1 MVALPRIAWTTWPR
15 RMVAEWLVA
24 SVLATLLAL
33 ALLFSG
39 ASARL
44 DNVAYD
50 AALRAMPRAADP
62 RILIVTIDERSLAEL
77 GAWPWS
83 RRTHAALVD
92 RLTAAGARSVAYDV
106 LFVEPSSEPGAD
118 ADLGR
123 AIAASG
129 RVCLPV
135 LIEAPGLN
143 GADFRLT
150 PPIAPLSQA
159 AAGLGHVDLDYDP
172 DGLSRR
178 AALSETAGGRAIP
191 HLMRCALSPTKPPLP
206 TSGTL
211 ERTDTALIP
220 YGGGPGRFPSVSA
233 ASVVRGETPDAFLSD
248 RLILVGATAAG
259 LHDRHSTPVSTRNEA
274 MSGIEVQAN
283 LLEGLLSGRFIRPA
297 AIGVSVAVT
306 LALIWTFL
314 GSLLISPPRY
324 NLILGFSVVAVAIG
338 ISAATLLVARVWL
351 PPAPTVLTLL
361 VVFPLWGWR
370 RLEAASAYMVEELE
384 RFAGEPDVL
393 TPEGHAIA
401 GGDVLERQIGL
412 MHHAVQRARDLR
424 TYAAAASKQREQM
437 VELLSHDIRSPQSSI
452 LALLET
458 PGVPPEP
465 ARRIAS
471 YARRTLD
478 LADNFVSLAKAESG
492 SMSLEVVNLSDLV
505 TEALDDIWP
514 LANRAGVHLTSVGA
528 EDEYLVS
535 GDRSLLARALT
546 NLLDNAIKFSPAAG
560 RVMATLQTAHLGE
573 GLAIEL
579 RVTDQ
584 GPGVDPDLRPGLF
597 QRFERAGGSKARGI
611 GLGLTL
617 VAEVARRHGGSVVC
631 ADSSPGATFVLTL
644 PLKAWAGNPR

>member
-1 MVALPRIAWTTWPR
+1 
-15 RMVAEWLVA
+15 MVAEWWVA
-24 SVLATLLAL
+24 SALATLLAL
-33 ALLFSG
+33 ILLFSG
-39 ASARL
+39 AGTRL

-50 AALRAMPRAADP
+50 AALRGMPRPADP
-62 RILIVTIDERSLAEL
+62 RILIVAIDDRSLAEL

-92 RLTAAGARSVAYDV
+92 RLTAAGAISIAYDV
-106 LFVEPSSEPGAD
+106 LFVEPSAEPGAD
-118 ADLGR
+118 ADLAR
-123 AIAASG
+123 AIAASA

-143 GADFRLT
+143 GADFQLT
-150 PPIAPLSQA
+150 PPLAPLSQA

-178 AALSETAGGRAIP
+178 AALSEQAGGRAIP
-191 HLMRCALSPTKPPLP
+191 HLMRCALHPTKPPLP
-206 TSGTL
+206 SFGRL
-211 ERTDTALIP
+211 ERKDTALIP
-220 YGGGPGRFPSVSA
+220 YGGGPGRFPTVSA
-233 ASVVRGETPDAFLSD
+233 ASVVRGETPDAFLKD

-274 MSGIEVQAN
+274 MSGVEVQAN

-297 AIGVSVAVT
+297 STGVSIAVT

-324 NLILGFSVVAVAIG
+324 NLILGFSVVAVTIG
-338 ISAATLLVARVWL
+338 LSAATLLVARVWI
-351 PPAPTVLTLL
+351 PPSPAVLTLL

-370 RLEAASAYMVEELE
+370 RLEAASAYMVAELE
-384 RFAGEPDVL
+384 RFAGEPDIL
-393 TPEGHAIA
+393 TPQGHAVA

-424 TYAAAASKQREQM
+424 AYAAAAARQREHM

-452 LALLET
+452 LALLEQ
-458 PGVPPEP
+458 PGVPPDP

-478 LADNFVSLAKAESG
+478 LADNFVSLAKVESG
-492 SMSLEVVNLSDLV
+492 ALSLETVNLSDLV
-505 TEALDDIWP
+505 TEALDDVWP
-514 LANRAGVHLTSVGA
+514 LGQRASVRLTSVGA

-535 GDRSLLARALT
+535 VDRSLLARALT
-546 NLLDNAIKFSPAAG
+546 NLLDNAIKFSPAG
-560 RVMATLQTAHLGE
+560 GQVTATLQAAGPGDRPTVEVRISDE
-573 GLAIEL
+573 GK
-579 RVTDQ
+579 
-584 GPGVDPDLRPGLF
+584 GVDPEHRQGLF
-597 QRFERAGGSKARGI
+597 QRFERVGGGKARGI

-617 VAEVARRHGGSVVC
+617 VAEVALRHGGSVIC
-631 ADSSPGATFVLTL
+631 ADSGPGATFVLTL
-644 PLKAWAGNPR
+644 PLTVQG